1 MSIKQRAGTWHCDFV
16 TPGGSRIRR
25 SLGTTDKRQA
35 QELYD
40 QLKAEAWRV
49 DKMGEFKPR
58 TFDEA
63 CVRWLNEKQHK
74 KSLDDD
80 KSRIG
85 FWRMHFKGMDLSAI
99 TEDRILSAVSSMVNR
114 KHRMNWEA
122 KRDSLLRRG
131 KPVPEFK
138 DKPASLA
145 TKATHLAFIR
155 ALLRCAAN
163 EWRWIAKAPN
173 IK

>member
-63 CVRWLNEKQHK
+63 CVRWLLEKQHK
-74 KSLDDD
+74 KGLDDD
-80 KSRIG
+80 SSRIELG
-85 FWRMHFKGMDLSAI
+85 G
-99 TEDRILSAVSSMVNR
+99 
-114 KHRMNWEA
+114 
-122 KRDSLLRRG
+122 
-131 KPVPEFK
+131 
-138 DKPASLA
+138 
-145 TKATHLAFIR
+145 
-155 ALLRCAAN
+155 
-163 EWRWIAKAPN
+163 
-173 IK
+173 